1 MILPAV
7 APKLRAKMYNPIHQ
21 PRSWR
26 KKRSELMAAPRPSVM
41 DPANAQRIR
50 AASKLPKLV
59 AFADHTKVPK
69 NKKADARKAGRFP
82 K

>member
-26 KKRSELMAAPRPSVM
+26 KKRSELIAEPRPSVM
-41 DPANAQRIR
+41 DAAKAQMIR
-50 AASKLPKLV
+50 AASRLPKLV
-59 AFADHTKVPK
+59 AFAHHTIEAK
-69 NKKADARKAGRFP
+69 NRVDDTRKAGRFP